1 MTFVIPE
8 PGAREHS
15 VIVSG
20 AVRDLPL
27 DELVDHI
34 VDRHHR
40 YAQGAI
46 PAIRE
51 SLQCAVERWGSR
63 HAPLLAVQAIFNEL
77 AIELEPHMAKEEHL
91 LFPAIRDLVR
101 ARRQHTAPPPA
112 AFATLLHPIRVM
124 EDDHARAMEL
134 LDALRRET
142 RGYEPPAA
150 ADEPGRD
157 CYRQLSR
164 FDEDLQ
170 THISLED
177 DTLFPRA
184 LELELPL
191 G

>member
-1 MTFVIPE
+1 MYGE
-8 PGAREHS
+8 AQ
-15 VIVSG
+15 
-20 AVRDLPL
+20 DLPL
-27 DELVDHI
+27 DELADHI

-51 SLQCAVERWGSR
+51 SLQCAVERWGGR
-63 HAPLLAVQAIFNEL
+63 HAPVLAVQALFHEL
-77 AIELEPHMAKEEHL
+77 ALELEAHMAKEEHL

-101 ARRQHTAPPPA
+101 ARRQQIPPPPA

-124 EDDHARAMEL
+124 EDDHARAMKL
-134 LDALRRET
+134 VQALRRET
-142 RGYEPPAA
+142 HDYVPPVE
-150 ADEPGRD
+150 ADAPGRD

-164 FDEDLQ
+164 FDNDLQ

-177 DTLFPRA
+177 DILFPRA
-184 LELELPL
+184 LELERPL